1 MHIVSGFISG
11 INGRVDRDLS
21 KYVALG
27 KELMACK
34 IPMTIFLEK
43 DVFDSHFLNLFDGEK
58 RESGDFLYICQGGV
72 LDGMR
77 NKYSYSVFGHITI
90 VFFEKT
96 DMFLWPYQ
104 SMAHR
109 FALNTGNPGK
119 DTLGYMM
126 VQCQKT
132 EWVSIAS
139 SLHLFSFKMSEKCV
153 TDCASFMRNGVKAEK
168 MEEYIWMDFG
178 IFHMFRGKI
187 DVFQVELYRLRS
199 RLAKRPNLGKEGKE
213 GKGKITIARCMDPN
227 RAFVGDLYKDISW
240 LFAGS
245 IFGGDCVSISRFAL
259 LMREK
264 CFQVLR
270 EKNTLM
276 WEINIWALIYKEVPD
291 LFFLYSS
298 DHSEIIARGYC

>member
-21 KYVALG
+21 KYVLLG

-43 DVFDSHFLNLFDGEK
+43 RVFDSYFLDIFKSEKRKDGEFVHTC
-58 RESGDFLYICQGGV
+58 RGGA

-77 NKYSYSVFGHITI
+77 KKYSYSVFEDHITI

-96 DMFLWPYQ
+96 DLFLWPYQ

-109 FALNTGNPGK
+109 FSLNTGNPGK

-132 EWVSIAS
+132 EWASIAF
-139 SLHLFSFKMSEKCV
+139 SL
-153 TDCASFMRNGVKAEK
+153 TAET
-168 MEEYIWMDFG
+168 MEEYVWMDFG

-187 DVFQVELYRLRS
+187 DVFQTEIYKMRS
-199 RLAKRPNLGKEGKE
+199 RIRKRRNVGGKNGD
-213 GKGKITIARCMDPN
+213 GKITIARCVDPY

-245 IFGGDCVSISRFAL
+245 VFGGDCVAINRFAR

-276 WEINIWALIYKEVPD
+276 WEINIWALIYKEAPD
-291 LFFLYSS
+291 LFLLYPS
-298 DHSEIIARGYC
+298 DHSEIIVRGYC